1 MNDLMKKALEGMK
14 ANGFEVVEA
23 DTAAQAKEYL
33 LGAISRESTV
43 GTGGSMTVLE
53 TGILDALIQRGNTV
67 YSHWK
72 AAPEDRP
79 QTMRNARNA
88 DVYLTSAN
96 AVTKDGRLVLV
107 DGTGNRVG
115 AVCDGPRQVYFV
127 ISHKKLV
134 DGGTNTAVAR
144 IKKQACPPNASRLG
158 LDTPCA
164 RTGICGAD
172 CPDSM
177 CRLTLTVDRTPR
189 GRQFTVIWVEEPLGY

>member
-1 MNDLMKKALEGMK
+1 MDDLMQRALEGMK
-14 ANGFEVVEA
+14 KNGFEVVQVATAQEA
-23 DTAAQAKEYL
+23 KTYL
-33 LGAISRESTV
+33 LSAISAEASV

-53 TGILDALIQRGNTV
+53 TGVLDALVERGNTL

-72 AAPEDRP
+72 AAPEDKP
-79 QTMRNARNA
+79 QTLRNARNA

-115 AVCDGPRQVYFV
+115 AVCDGPQQVYFV

-134 DGGTNTAVAR
+134 DGGINTAVAR
-144 IKKQACPPNASRLG
+144 IKKQACP
-158 LDTPCA
+158 PCA

-177 CRLTLTVDRTPR
+177 CRLTLAVDRTPR
-189 GRQFTVIWVEEPLGY
+189 GRHFTVVWVEEPLGY

>member
-1 MNDLMKKALEGMK
+1 MDALMEKALEGMRK
-14 ANGFEVVEA
+14 NGFEVVEA
-23 DTAAQAKEYL
+23 ADAAAVKEYL
-33 LGAISRESTV
+33 LEAIGAEASV

-53 TGILDALIQRGNTV
+53 TGVLEALAQRGNTV
-67 YSHWK
+67 YSHWL

-79 QTMRNARNA
+79 GVMKNARNA

-96 AVTKDGRLVLV
+96 AVTRDGRLVLV

-127 ISHKKLV
+127 ISQKKLV
-134 DGGTNTAVAR
+134 DGGVNTAVAR
-144 IKKQACPPNASRLG
+144 IKKEACPPNASRLG
-158 LDTPCA
+158 LNTSCA
-164 RTGICGAD
+164 RTGLCSAD

-189 GRQFTVIWVEEPLGY
+189 NRSFTVIWVEEPLGY

>member
-1 MNDLMKKALEGMK
+1 MDELMQRALEGMK
-14 ANGFEVVEA
+14 KNGFEVVEVA
-23 DTAAQAKEYL
+23 TAAEAKEYL
-33 LGAISRESTV
+33 LGVIPQEASV

-53 TGILDALIQRGNTV
+53 TGVLDALVERGNTL

-72 AAPEDRP
+72 AAPEDKP
-79 QTMRNARNA
+79 QTLRNARNA

-115 AVCDGPRQVYFV
+115 AVCDGPAQVYFV

-134 DGGTNTAVAR
+134 DGGINTAVAR

-177 CRLTLTVDRTPR
+177 CRLTLAVDRTPR
-189 GRQFTVIWVEEPLGY
+189 GRHFTVVWVEEPLGY